1 MTHEAPTHQAAQQE
15 QGQIPHQGGPADH
28 REAKAQAKAAKAYAK
43 ATRPWFKKKR
53 FMIPALV
60 VLLIAATSAL
70 SGGGDGDTGTTTT
83 SVTDT
88 EAGSQDDAAAS
99 DEEPAAEE
107 EAAAEDKVPGLGD
120 KVRDGK
126 FMFTVTKVQTGVR
139 QIGGD
144 AFGVK
149 AQGQFVLVHMTV
161 KNIGDEAQTL
171 FGDNQTLFIGGK
183 EYSADTEAGIYL
195 DDSKSFIEEINPG
208 NKLTGVVVFD
218 VPKSAKKFDKI
229 EVHDSMFSG
238 GADIDLS
245 KA

>member
-1 MTHEAPTHQAAQQE
+1 LSHEAPTQHESHQQHQA
-15 QGQIPHQGGPADH
+15 QIPQQGGPADH

-53 FMIPALV
+53 FMVPALV
-60 VLLIAATSAL
+60 VLLIVVISAT
-70 SGGGDGDTGTTTT
+70 SGGGGDDADTTTT

-88 EAGSQDDAAAS
+88 AGGNKDDAAAS
-99 DEEPAAEE
+99 DEQPAAEE
-107 EAAAEDKVPGLGD
+107 QAAEEKVPGLGD

-126 FMFTVTKVQTGVR
+126 FMFTVTKVETGVR
-139 QIGGD
+139 QIGSN

-149 AQGQFVLVHMTV
+149 AQGQFVLVHMSV

-171 FGDNQTLFIGGK
+171 FGDNQKLFIGGK

-229 EVHDSMFSG
+229 EVHDSVFSG

>member
-1 MTHEAPTHQAAQQE
+1 MSHEAPTQQASQ
-15 QGQIPHQGGPADH
+15 QGQIPQQGGPADH

-70 SGGGDGDTGTTTT
+70 SGGGSGDADTTTT

-88 EAGSQDDAAAS
+88 SAGTANDDAAAS
-99 DEEPAAEE
+99 DEQPAAENE
-107 EAAAEDKVPGLGD
+107 QPAEDKVPGLGD

-126 FMFTVTKVQTGVR
+126 FLFTVTKVETGVR

-149 AQGQFVLVHMTV
+149 AQGQFVLVHMSV

-195 DDSKSFIEEINPG
+195 DDSKSLMEEINPG
-208 NKLTGVVVFD
+208 NKLTGVIVFD
-218 VPKSAKKFDKI
+218 VPKNVKSFDKI